1 MPRTIDSPY
10 NLCHNHGMVNTV
22 LVQHLVDVITCTL
35 TALLAVQGWRGTVR
49 FTVHIDA
56 DAKSVKVVPEVLPVV

>member
-1 MPRTIDSPY
+1 MT
-10 NLCHNHGMVNTV
+10 NVVM
-22 LVQHLVDVITCTL
+22 VQHLVEIISCTVS
-35 TALLAVQGWRGTVR
+35 ALLALNGWRGTVR

>member
-1 MPRTIDSPY
+1 MAAS
-10 NLCHNHGMVNTV
+10 V
-22 LVQHLVDVITCTL
+22 LVQHVTQLIGL
-35 TALLAVQGWRGTVR
+35 TVSALLALEHWRGTVR

>member
-1 MPRTIDSPY
+1 MMQY
-10 NLCHNHGMVNTV
+10 
-22 LVQHLVDVITCTL
+22 LVQLISCTVS
-35 TALLAVQGWRGTVR
+35 ALLSLDGWRGTVR